1 MSRKLLI
8 ILIFLFKVNVSFTQ
22 IITITQK
29 GRTIVA
35 PTGHDN
41 QTIAGSFT
49 QKISVKNNDADSSQ
63 KKESQNE
70 VDFERISVLK
80 STKIFSL
87 PLNGMLYV
95 TSGFG
100 ERYHP
105 VYHKEMF
112 HDGIDLK
119 ADYEIVKT
127 IANGFIAKQG
137 YDERAGNYLI
147 IQHGNGIESIY
158 CHLSKFLCS
167 PDDLV
172 FAGNAIAIS
181 GATGAVTAPHLHFA
195 IKKDG
200 RFIDPLPV
208 LKAIISHNCLQ
219 Y

>member
-1 MSRKLLI
+1 MSSYLLI
-8 ILIFLFKVNVSFTQ
+8 ILIFLFKVNASYTQ

-29 GRTIVA
+29 GRTIIPPA
-35 PTGHDN
+35 NPN
-41 QTIAGSFT
+41 SQTVVVSFSYKKSGT
-49 QKISVKNNDADSSQ
+49 KDKFGSSQ

-70 VDFERISVLK
+70 IDFERILVLK
-80 STKIFSL
+80 SNKIFSL
-87 PLNGMLYV
+87 PLSGMLYV

-105 VYHKEMF
+105 IYHKEIF

-172 FAGNAIAIS
+172 FAGDVIAIS

-208 LKAIISHNCLQ
+208 LKAIISHDRLQ